1 MEEKKQNLKNFYN
14 VYISLVMKYIP
25 KSKQKEYF
33 YTKKEMDEKLKNG
46 KLKFIWVERKTIW
59 KK

>member
-1 MEEKKQNLKNFYN
+1 MEEKKQNLKNFYD

-33 YTKKEMDEKLKNG
+33 YTKKEVNEKIKNG
-46 KLKFIWVERKTIW
+46 KLKFI
-59 KK
+59 